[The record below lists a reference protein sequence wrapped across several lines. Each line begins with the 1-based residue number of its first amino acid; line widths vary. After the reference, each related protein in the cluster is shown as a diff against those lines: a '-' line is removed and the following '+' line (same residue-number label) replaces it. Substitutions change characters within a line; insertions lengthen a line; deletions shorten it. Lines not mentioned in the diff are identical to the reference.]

1 MAMDDESYYIMSV
14 VSKHVQKVKKEPKH
28 TEKYKRVD
36 KYFLDAHHPLFGN
49 VSAVGGTQTRIVV
62 RGCVPSVVSA
72 SHCVPSV
79 VCVSLCPVGSLSVSL
94 CRVGSL
100 SVSLCRV
107 GSLSVSLCPVGSLT
121 VLSVVSLSC
130 RWSQRLTVSHR

>member
-14 VSKHVQKVKKEPKH
+14 VSKHVQKVKKETKH

-79 VCVSLCPVGSLSVSL
+79 VSASHCVQSVVSVSHCPVGSLSVSL
-94 CRVGSL
+94 SR
-100 SVSLCRV
+100 R
-107 GSLSVSLCPVGSLT
+107 
-121 VLSVVSLSC
+121 
-130 RWSQRLTVSHR
+130 